1 MQLHL
6 SYDQYLLQEHAYA
19 SLYLIIAV
27 SLAIWV
33 WVHTPLHRLLS
44 TFIYRHFM
52 MWRECRARR
61 LAQEKQAGAQPHEKH

>member
-1 MQLHL
+1 MDTFTPVNLMQPGLLNL
-6 SYDQYLLQEHAYA
+6 S
-19 SLYLIIAV
+19 LILNIV
-27 SLAIWV
+27 LALVIVMWV
-33 WVHTPLHRLLS
+33 LAPLHRLLS